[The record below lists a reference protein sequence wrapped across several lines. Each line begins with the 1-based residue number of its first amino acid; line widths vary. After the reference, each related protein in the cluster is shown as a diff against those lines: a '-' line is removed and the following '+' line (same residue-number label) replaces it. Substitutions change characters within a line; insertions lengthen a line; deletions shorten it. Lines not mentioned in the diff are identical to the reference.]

1 MYTTFVFI
9 YIHKYFMN
17 MYIYTCL
24 SGFQVLGIVKRRL
37 FAMILVI
44 PRSNMPNE
52 LTSVVL
58 ICCRYMFLLIQK
70 FIHTVGKSAKN
81 GVSYQKTDA
90 DAQEISTHQTKK
102 EMLHHLFL
110 NPGKHNRCCY
120 IHYFGTRN
128 NLADA
133 AKKNPPDCALS
144 AEADIYACHL
154 AQCLL

>member
-1 MYTTFVFI
+1 
-9 YIHKYFMN
+9 MN

-102 EMLHHLFL
+102 GDVTSSF
-110 NPGKHNRCCY
+110 
-120 IHYFGTRN
+120 F
-128 NLADA
+128 
-133 AKKNPPDCALS
+133 
-144 AEADIYACHL
+144 
-154 AQCLL
+154 

>member
-1 MYTTFVFI
+1 
-9 YIHKYFMN
+9 MN
-17 MYIYTCL
+17 MYIYIYTCL
-24 SGFQVLGIVKRRL
+24 SGFQVLGIVKRRF

-81 GVSYQKTDA
+81 GVSYQKQMQMPKRFQPTR
-90 DAQEISTHQTKK
+90 QKRRCYIIF
-102 EMLHHLFL
+102 FL

-154 AQCLL
+154 AQC